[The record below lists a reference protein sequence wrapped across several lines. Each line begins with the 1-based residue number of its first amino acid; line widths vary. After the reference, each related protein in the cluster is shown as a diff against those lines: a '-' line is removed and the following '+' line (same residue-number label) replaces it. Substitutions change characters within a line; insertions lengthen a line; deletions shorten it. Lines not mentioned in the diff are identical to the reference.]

1 MRFRPSVTT
10 YNCIKSPERLD
21 IVAHIMA
28 NGSLV
33 PLSFSK
39 EAVVV
44 QSLDL
49 MLHCWAKAQIVKEQ
63 I

>member
-1 MRFRPSVTT
+1 M

-21 IVAHIMA
+21 MVAHIMA
-28 NGSLV
+28 NASLV

-44 QSLDL
+44 QSLDI
-49 MLHCWAKAQIVKEQ
+49 MLHCRAEVQIVKEQ
-63 I
+63 IQVGFDM